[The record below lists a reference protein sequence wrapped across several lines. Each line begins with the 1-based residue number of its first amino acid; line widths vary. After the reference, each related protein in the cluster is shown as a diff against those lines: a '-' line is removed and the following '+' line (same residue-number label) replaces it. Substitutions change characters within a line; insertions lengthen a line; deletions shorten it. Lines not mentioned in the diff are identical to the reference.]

1 MKKIISILLTVVIVM
16 SSLSIAVFAAEE
28 ADDLKIAIASDLHY
42 NVPSEEL
49 KGNPDQPIEI
59 DDPIY
64 WYANRRAAMD
74 EESGF
79 IIDEFLRQCAEDD
92 SIEYVLIPGDLA
104 DNGRVVVQEHLD
116 VAEKFR
122 AFEEA
127 TGKSVFVINGN
138 HDASLNNDDTTF
150 EDFMAIYADFGYDKA
165 IDRLDGTCSY
175 TADLGEKYRLIA
187 FDSCHAN
194 YSTEDGM
201 TTAKV
206 NWVCDMAKKAKSE
219 GRHPILMMHH
229 NLIDHLPVQ
238 RILSRNFIVRNHL
251 VTADKFANAGIKIV
265 FSGHEHCSDAAVQ
278 ISSLGNKIY
287 DFATTALSMYPLQ
300 YRVFSFNDEEIKYE
314 ARTIDSIDTDALTA
328 TIEGYSEEQISL
340 MNAGLNAYAKG
351 FLKVGV
357 QYRLAL
363 SLTMEKMGI
372 DEDAIYHDF
381 IKMLIDKLTD
391 SLEAPLYGEGSISE
405 QMKKYGFEI
414 PESDF
419 KNGWDL
425 ATDLVAAHYAGEEN
439 YSIYGPEVAILL
451 RTVAFIL
458 REELGLLSGNTLT
471 TYADSLVKD
480 SGLNSFKP
488 ELMNVGRSVFGGEF
502 TGAEYL
508 IVAIASPLLYK
519 FANDDDGVNDN
530 SGILEGYGTV
540 TSKSQ
545 FENVIEN
552 ITNFFKKIKFYAEMM
567 FTIFAKMWQ

>member
-1 MKKIISILLTVVIVM
+1 MKKIISILLTVVIVL
-16 SSLSIAVFAAEE
+16 SSLSIAAFAFEE
-28 ADDLKIAIASDLHY
+28 DDLKIAIASDLHY
-42 NVPSEEL
+42 NVPREEL
-49 KGNPDQPIEI
+49 AGNPDQPIQIE
-59 DDPIY
+59 DPIY
-64 WYANRRAAMD
+64 WYANRRASMD
-74 EESGF
+74 DESGF

-92 SIEYVLIPGDLA
+92 SIEYVLLSGDLA
-104 DNGRVVVQEHLD
+104 DNGRRLIEEHMA
-116 VAEKFR
+116 VAEKLR

-127 TGKSVFVINGN
+127 TGKDVFVINGN
-138 HDASLNNDDTTF
+138 HDASLNEGDTTF
-150 EDFMAIYADFGYDKA
+150 EDFMTIYADFGYDKA
-165 IDRLDGTCSY
+165 LARQEGTCSY

-187 FDSCHAN
+187 LDSCHAN

-201 TTAKV
+201 TNAKV
-206 NWVCDMAKKAKSE
+206 NWVCDQAEQAVAE

-229 NLIDHLPVQ
+229 NLIDHLPIQ
-238 RILSRNFIVRNHL
+238 RIISRNFIVRNHL
-251 VTADKFANAGIKIV
+251 VTADKFANAGIKVV

-278 ISSLGNKIY
+278 TSSLGNKIY

-300 YRVFSFNDEEIKYE
+300 YRVFSFNDDEIKYE
-314 ARTIDSIDTDALTA
+314 ARTVDSIDYDALTS
-328 TIEGYSEEQISL
+328 TINGYSSEQLELMEE
-340 MNAGLNAYAKG
+340 GLNAYAKG
-351 FLKVGV
+351 FLKKGV
-357 QYRLAL
+357 EYRLAL

-414 PESDF
+414 PESEF
-419 KNGWDL
+419 ENGWDL
-425 ATDLVAAHYAGEEN
+425 ATDLVASHYAGEEN

-458 REELGLLSGNTLT
+458 REELSLLSGNTLT
-471 TYADSLVKD
+471 TYADTLVKD
-480 SGLNSFKP
+480 SDLNSFKP

-502 TGAEYL
+502 SGAEYL

-530 SGILEGYGTV
+530 NGTLEGYGTV
-540 TSKSQ
+540 TSKTRFQ
-545 FENVIEN
+545 NVIEN

>member
-1 MKKIISILLTVVIVM
+1 MKKIISILLTVVIVL
-16 SSLSIAVFAAEE
+16 SSLSIAAFAFEE
-28 ADDLKIAIASDLHY
+28 DDLKIAIASDLHY
-42 NVPSEEL
+42 NVPREEL
-49 KGNPDQPIEI
+49 AGNPDQPIQIE
-59 DDPIY
+59 DPIY

-74 EESGF
+74 DESGF

-92 SIEYVLIPGDLA
+92 SIEYVLLSGDLA
-104 DNGRVVVQEHLD
+104 DNGRVIVEEHFA
-116 VAEKFR
+116 VAEKLR

-127 TGKSVFVINGN
+127 TGKDVFVINGN
-138 HDASLNNDDTTF
+138 HDASLNEGDTTF
-150 EDFMAIYADFGYDKA
+150 EDFMTIYADFGYDKA
-165 IDRLDGTCSY
+165 LARQEGTCSY

-187 FDSCHAN
+187 LDSCHAN

-201 TTAKV
+201 TNAKV
-206 NWVCDMAKKAKSE
+206 KWVCAQAEQAVAE

-229 NLIDHLPVQ
+229 NLIDHLPLQ

-251 VTADKFANAGIKIV
+251 VTADKFANAGIKVV

-278 ISSLGNKIY
+278 TSSLGNKIY

-300 YRVFSFNDEEIKYE
+300 YRVFSFNDDEIKYE
-314 ARTIDSIDTDALTA
+314 ARTVDSIDYDALTS
-328 TIEGYSEEQISL
+328 TIKGYSSEQLELMEE
-340 MNAGLNAYAKG
+340 GLNSYAKG
-351 FLKVGV
+351 FLKKGV
-357 QYRLAL
+357 EYRLAL

-414 PESDF
+414 PESEF
-419 KNGWDL
+419 ENAWDL
-425 ATDLVAAHYAGEEN
+425 ATDLVASHYAGEEN

-458 REELGLLSGNTLT
+458 REELSLLSGNTLT
-471 TYADSLVKD
+471 TYADTLVKD
-480 SGLNSFKP
+480 SDLNSFKP
-488 ELMNVGRSVFGGEF
+488 ELMNVGKSVFGGEF
-502 TGAEYL
+502 SGAEYL

-519 FANDDDGVNDN
+519 FAYDDDGVNDN
-530 SGILEGYGTV
+530 NGTLEGYGTI

-552 ITNFFKKIKFYAEMM
+552 ITNFFKKLKFYVDMM
-567 FTIFAKMWQ
+567 FGIFAKMWQ